1 MAYCTG
7 GFEHSY
13 FKTHSDMRHCQ
24 TAGVKHRTVTL
35 FRAIG
40 LCGGSPDLLRR
51 AVQEGEMQEVVDP
64 QDPTKRLYR
73 YREYEDSDM
82 AQVTHCTQSGAKGSA
97 AQGPVTGFDLA
108 VTWQDAGTAA
118 GSAAGHGVPLPG
130 NASASTGAK
139 LALMDGSELQKSQT
153 LVDNACNKGSTV
165 IYAGEKAIAVLP
177 ADEPLTACI
186 REPFASALAAA
197 NRHMDELKAL
207 GIKLQ
212 SGMCM
217 VTAAAVQGKVDDL
230 QQALK
235 TVQSFTAACPKA
247 RPSAK

>member
-1 MAYCTG
+1 
-7 GFEHSY
+7 
-13 FKTHSDMRHCQ
+13 MRHCQ

-51 AVQEGEMQEVVDP
+51 AVQEGEMQVVDP
-64 QDPTKRLYR
+64 QDPTTRLYR
-73 YREYEDSDM
+73 YREHKDSDM

-97 AQGPVTGFDLA
+97 PQGPVTGFDLA
-108 VTWQDAGTAA
+108 VTWQNAGTAA
-118 GSAAGHGVPLPG
+118 GSAGHPVPLPG

-186 REPFASALAAA
+186 RVPFASALASA

-212 SGMCM
+212 SGTCM

-230 QQALK
+230 QLALK
-235 TVQSFTAACPKA
+235 TVHSFTAACPKA